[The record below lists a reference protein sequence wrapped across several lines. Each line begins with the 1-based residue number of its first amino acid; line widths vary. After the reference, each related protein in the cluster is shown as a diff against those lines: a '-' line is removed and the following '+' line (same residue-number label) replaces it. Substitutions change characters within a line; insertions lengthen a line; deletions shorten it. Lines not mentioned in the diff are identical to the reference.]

1 MSSIADI
8 RKDYSLK
15 TLNEDEVADSPFLQF
30 ADWWQQAIE
39 SEIDEVNA
47 MTLATASLEAVPSA
61 RIVLLKGY
69 DENGFVFYTN
79 YESAKGRELAENPK
93 ASLLFFWKELERQIR
108 ITGIVEKVSAAESDE
123 YFLSRPT
130 GSQIGAWASPQSHVI
145 ENRSWLEKQVKML
158 EEKFS
163 TESVT
168 RPSHWG
174 GYRVK
179 PVIIEFW
186 QGRSSRLH
194 DRLQY
199 SLQENGNWKIERL
212 AP

>member
-15 TLNEDEVADSPFLQF
+15 TLNEDDVADSPFLQF

-69 DENGFVFYTN
+69 DEKGFVFYTN

-108 ITGIVEKVSAAESDE
+108 ITGIVEKVSNAESDE

-145 ENRSWLEKQVKML
+145 ENRSWLEKQVKLL

-163 TESVT
+163 TESCY
-168 RPSHWG
+168 PPFALGWLPC
-174 GYRVK
+174 K
-179 PVIIEFW
+179 A
-186 QGRSSRLH
+186 
-194 DRLQY
+194 
-199 SLQENGNWKIERL
+199 GNH
-212 AP
+212 